1 MPHTSLILGE
11 SPRCLAE
18 VGRTIEATGLFQT
31 ILSSTDLNH
40 ALERLHEIE
49 VDAIFVAPGHLD
61 ASNSQAL
68 GQLAH
73 RAQDRD
79 IPVLLL
85 LADNQ
90 EEQRIRG
97 LECGISDCMSTTTG
111 AQELAL
117 RTRRYLDQK
126 SRMQSLR
133 RANEDLARQSIT
145 DSLSGLHNRRY
156 FDRVLETEVARCN
169 RNGEAFALLLL
180 DLDHFKRINDQLGH
194 PVGDKVIQMVGQTL
208 LSGIRSSDTCCRYG
222 GEEFALIMP
231 ATRAPEAKLVAER
244 LRQKVATL
252 DIPGIPQGHQV
263 TISVGI
269 SLGDCRTEIKTQQVL
284 LEADQALYAAK
295 ANGRNCCVLRGEHRP
310 QRRNAPRRPVS
321 GFTFRL
327 PQPCVNLS

>member
-1 MPHTSLILGE
+1 MANTSLILGE

-18 VGRTIEATGLFQT
+18 VGRTIEATGLFHT

-40 ALERLHEIE
+40 AFERLHEVE
-49 VDAIFVAPGHLD
+49 VDAIYVAPGHLD
-61 ASNSQAL
+61 SANSAAL
-68 GQLAH
+68 GQLVH

-79 IPVLLL
+79 IPVLLM

-97 LECGISDCMSTTTG
+97 LECGISDCLSTSTG
-111 AQELAL
+111 PQELAL

-126 SRMQSLR
+126 SRMESLR
-133 RANEDLARQSIT
+133 RANEDLARQTIT
-145 DSLSGLHNRRY
+145 DALSGLHNRRY

-169 RNGEAFALLLL
+169 RSGEAFALLLL

-208 LSGIRSSDTCCRYG
+208 LSGIRTSDTCCRYG

-244 LRQKVATL
+244 LRNMVAGL
-252 DIPGIPQGHQV
+252 QIPDIPQGHQV

-269 SLGDCRTEIKTQQVL
+269 SLGDPRSEIKAQQVL
-284 LEADQALYAAK
+284 LEADQALYTAK
-295 ANGRNCCVLRGEHRP
+295 ANGRNCCVLRGELRP
-310 QRRNAPRRPVS
+310 QRKKAPRRPMS
-321 GFTFRL
+321 PFPFRL
-327 PQPCVNLS
+327 PQTCANLS